1 MDDGIAEMKSPPHA
15 LEAEQSVLSALLVAN
30 EAFDLLAGKVAE
42 ADFYTH
48 DHRLIYRAIAAL
60 LAAQKPADA
69 VSVGSWLKD
78 RGELEKIGFE
88 YLMELA
94 SGMGSVANVGI
105 YADIVREKSVVR
117 AVLQASMAMADL
129 AHSPGGRSASQIV
142 DQAQALLAA
151 VDERSKR
158 GEGTF
163 RPIGEAISEL
173 VQQIDDAKDS
183 DAPIGVR
190 SGFEDLD
197 RLLNPMTAGQLIVV
211 GARPAVGK
219 TSFAVNVAM
228 HVATNYDRP
237 VGMFSMEMT
246 DIELAVRILSGFTG
260 MAAGRFREHRFNEKD
275 WKKVSDAVGKLA
287 AANLYVDHS
296 GGLSIQELTARA
308 RLQSKRVGGFGLL
321 IVDYL
326 QLSRSE
332 GRYDNRAVEI
342 GAVTSGLKRL
352 AKELQCPVMALSQLN
367 REAAKERKKP
377 TIAELRDSGAIEA
390 DADTVL
396 LLHRDYVMTQNSDTE
411 FDAEVILGKQRNGQ
425 IGYVVMDYDARL
437 TRFFNRGEAP
447 CRGPRS
453 GGYSASRDGE

>member
-1 MDDGIAEMKSPPHA
+1 MNDISELKNPPSA
-15 LEAEQSVLSALLVAN
+15 MEAEASVLGALLSSN
-30 EAFDLLAGKVAE
+30 DSFDLLAGKLAE

-48 DHRLIYRAIAAL
+48 DNRLIFRAIAAL
-60 LAAQKPADA
+60 LTAQKPADA
-69 VSVGSWLKD
+69 ISVAQWLKD
-78 RGELEKIGFE
+78 RNELDKVGGFA
-88 YLMELA
+88 YLQELQ
-94 SGMGSVANVGI
+94 SGHGLVTNLPV
-105 YADIVREKSVVR
+105 YAELVREKAVVR
-117 AVLQASMAMADL
+117 AILTASMAMGDL
-129 AHSPGGRSASQIV
+129 AYAPEGKTASQIL

-163 RPIGEAISEL
+163 RPIGEAIAEL
-173 VQQIDDAKDS
+173 VAQIDGVKDT
-183 DAPIGVR
+183 DAPLGVR

-197 RLLNPMTAGQLIVV
+197 RLFNPMTAGQLIVV

-228 HVATNYDRP
+228 HVAMQASRP

-260 MAAGRFREHRFNEKD
+260 MPAGRFREHRFSEKE
-275 WKKVSDAVGKLA
+275 WERVSGALGKLA
-287 AANLYVDHS
+287 GANLYVDHS

-352 AKELQCPVMALSQLN
+352 AKELQCPIMALSQLN
-367 REAAKERKKP
+367 REAAKEKKRP
-377 TIAELRDSGAIEA
+377 SIAELRDSGAIEA

-396 LLHRDYVMTQNSDTE
+396 LLHRDYVMTQNIDVE
-411 FDAEVILGKQRNGQ
+411 FDAEVIIGKQRNGQ
-425 IGYVVMDYDARL
+425 IGMVHLDYDARL

-447 CRGPRS
+447 GRGPR
-453 GGYSASRDGE
+453 GGAYSAAAKGE